1 MLFPLGFLGIFLLN
15 NFLKETYSS
24 RKLELEESIE
34 NLLDKNVDVGD
45 YVGIR
50 FLGIGATIFSLLLS
64 LSSWAFIQSYTEKVV
79 IEDAKYIPIVYDNGF
94 DLIIAKADDN
104 FPEESIEPTLEQLS
118 ENLRKGS
125 RSGANV
131 KIKIRKLEK
140 ISDGVS
146 KPVVIGE
153 VQKNV
158 KMN

>member
-1 MLFPLGFLGIFLLN
+1 MSFFELLENTPKIFGLFGICLLMGTVIAFIFNFGFKFRI
-15 NFLKETYSS
+15 
-24 RKLELEESIE
+24 
-34 NLLDKNVDVGD
+34 
-45 YVGIR
+45 
-50 FLGIGATIFSLLLS
+50 IGATIFSLLLS

-79 IEDAKYIPIVYDNGF
+79 IEEAKYVPIVYDNGF
-94 DLIIAKADDN
+94 DLIISKADDN
-104 FPEESIEPTLEQLS
+104 LSEESIEPTLEQLS

-131 KIKIRKLEK
+131 KIKIRKIKK

>member
-1 MLFPLGFLGIFLLN
+1 MSFFELLENTPKIFGFLGIFLLMGAVIDFIF
-15 NFLKETYSS
+15 NFGFKF
-24 RKLELEESIE
+24 RI
-34 NLLDKNVDVGD
+34 
-45 YVGIR
+45 
-50 FLGIGATIFSLLLS
+50 IGATIFSLLLS
-64 LSSWAFIQSYTEKVV
+64 LSSWAFIQSYTQKIV
-79 IEDAKYIPIVYDNGF
+79 IEDAKYVPIVYDNGF
-94 DLIIAKADDN
+94 DLIIAKAEDD
-104 FPEESIEPTLEQLS
+104 FPEESIEPTLKQLS

>member
-1 MLFPLGFLGIFLLN
+1 MSFFELLENTPKIFGYFGIFLLMGTLIAFIF
-15 NFLKETYSS
+15 NFGFKF
-24 RKLELEESIE
+24 RI
-34 NLLDKNVDVGD
+34 V
-45 YVGIR
+45 
-50 FLGIGATIFSLLLS
+50 GATIFSLLLS
-64 LSSWAFIQSYTEKVV
+64 LSSWAFIQSYNEKVV
-79 IEDAKYIPIVYDNGF
+79 IEDAKYLPIVYDNGF
-94 DLIIAKADDN
+94 DLIIAKADDEFN
-104 FPEESIEPTLEQLS
+104 AKYIEPTLEQLS

-146 KPVVIGE
+146 KPVIVGE

>member
-1 MLFPLGFLGIFLLN
+1 MSFFELLENTPKIFGYFGIFLLMGTVVAFIF
-15 NFLKETYSS
+15 NFNFKF
-24 RKLELEESIE
+24 RI
-34 NLLDKNVDVGD
+34 V
-45 YVGIR
+45 
-50 FLGIGATIFSLLLS
+50 GATVFSLLLS
-64 LSSWAFIQSYTEKVV
+64 LSSWAFIQSYTEKVE
-79 IEDAKYIPIVYDNGF
+79 IEGARYLPIVYDNGF
-94 DLIIAKADDN
+94 DLIIAKAEDD
-104 FPEESIEPTLEQLS
+104 FPEDSIEPTLEQLS

-140 ISDGVS
+140 ISEGVS

>member
-1 MLFPLGFLGIFLLN
+1 MSFFELLENTPKIFGFLGIFLFICTALAFTLN
-15 NFLKETYSS
+15 YSFKF
-24 RKLELEESIE
+24 RI
-34 NLLDKNVDVGD
+34 
-45 YVGIR
+45 
-50 FLGIGATIFSLLLS
+50 IGATIFSFLLS
-64 LSSWAFIQSYTEKVV
+64 LSSWAFIQSYTETVV
-79 IEDAKYIPIVYDNGF
+79 IEDAKYVPIVYDNGF
-94 DLIIAKADDN
+94 DLIIAKAEND
-104 FPEESIEPTLEQLS
+104 FPEESIKPTLEQLA

-140 ISDGVS
+140 ISDGIS

>member
-1 MLFPLGFLGIFLLN
+1 MSFFELLDNTPKIFGFLGIFLFISTVVAFIF
-15 NFLKETYSS
+15 NFSFKF
-24 RKLELEESIE
+24 RI
-34 NLLDKNVDVGD
+34 V
-45 YVGIR
+45 
-50 FLGIGATIFSLLLS
+50 GATIFSFLLS
-64 LSSWAFIQSYTEKVV
+64 LSSWAFIQSYTETVV
-79 IEDAKYIPIVYDNGF
+79 IEDAKYVPIVYDNGF
-94 DLIIAKADDN
+94 DLIIAKAEND
-104 FPEESIEPTLEQLS
+104 FPEESIKPTLEQLA

-140 ISDGVS
+140 ISDGIS